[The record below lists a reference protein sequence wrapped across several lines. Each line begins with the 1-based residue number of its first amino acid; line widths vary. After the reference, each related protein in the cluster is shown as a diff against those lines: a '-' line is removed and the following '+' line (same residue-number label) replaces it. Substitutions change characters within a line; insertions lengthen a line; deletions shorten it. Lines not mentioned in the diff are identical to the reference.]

1 MYDYNNP
8 MMGRPQPQPM
18 TRGGFDSGV
27 IVFIPAVEDIERV
40 PVMSGE
46 KVYVMAMNDA
56 VIACRTGGN
65 MGTETTFCKMEEF
78 VPAPA
83 PKPED
88 YITKA
93 DLEDILSRLLSQQS
107 AGQAPVKGGKKSE

>member
-27 IVFIPAVEDIERV
+27 IVFVPAVEDIERV

-46 KVYVMAMNDA
+46 KVYVID
-56 VIACRTGGN
+56 R
-65 MGTETTFCKMEEF
+65 
-78 VPAPA
+78 
-83 PKPED
+83 
-88 YITKA
+88 
-93 DLEDILSRLLSQQS
+93 
-107 AGQAPVKGGKKSE
+107 KSVV

>member
-27 IVFIPAVEDIERV
+27 IVFVPAVEDIERV

-65 MGTETTFCKMEEF
+65 MKQ
-78 VPAPA
+78 PSARWRSSSPHR
-83 PKPED
+83 
-88 YITKA
+88 
-93 DLEDILSRLLSQQS
+93 LRSRRII
-107 AGQAPVKGGKKSE
+107 

>member
-8 MMGRPQPQPM
+8 MMGRPHPQPM

-27 IVFIPAVEDIERV
+27 IVFVPAVEDIERV

-93 DLEDILSRLLSQQS
+93 DLEDILSRLLTQQS
-107 AGQAPVKGGKKSE
+107 AGQAPAKGGKKSE

>member
-27 IVFIPAVEDIERV
+27 IVFVPAVEDIERV

-93 DLEDILSRLLSQQS
+93 ILRSPLALLLQQS
-107 AGQAPVKGGKKSE
+107 AAQARPKGGKKSE